1 MKILIFKEEIM
12 KLISVRVNKFR
23 NILDSTIVSIQE
35 DITCLVGKNESGKT
49 TFMNA
54 LWRLHT
60 TQPNTDFNIQSHY
73 PAWLEKSDKLRGEN
87 LEEVVPISAT
97 YKLSPKEVNEIT
109 MHFGSGVVSDEIELS
124 RNYKGTTYYSLKT
137 DETKFIKYFIG
148 NLKIPTDMQ
157 DKVKGISQLKELK
170 EFIKDFEKSETE
182 GASESKASAEML
194 LKEVLGEN
202 TDDDFN
208 KVIWDFIDKNYLP
221 VFFYYNQYNALPYSV
236 DIKKILSTDSANL
249 SDGEVTAK
257 IFLQLAAADDNFLLN
272 TDYEK
277 RKRELENVANAIT
290 TDVLKYWSQ
299 NKQLRVMPDITQK
312 TQNNQ
317 NGQTSV
323 IDELKIRVWD
333 DRHSLSLA
341 INEHSTGFQWF
352 FSFLVAFSEYEFSRR
367 PVIIL
372 LDEPALGLH
381 AKAQADFLKFIE
393 ERLAVNWQVI
403 YTTHS
408 PFMVQPD
415 HLERVRLVEDKG
427 KETGA
432 VISSDIMS
440 TDPDT
445 LFPLQGALG
454 YDIAQHLFISP
465 HNLVVEGLSD
475 YTYLSLISTFLSGK
489 EGKKTLDSKWSLVP
503 VGGADSIPTFVALLG
518 NHLDVTV
525 LVDSRKGGN
534 QRLLTM
540 ADKGILSKNKILN
553 IGEIIKRKFCD
564 IEDLFDVKDY
574 LELFNRA
581 FKKTVKL
588 ADLNE
593 NEPIVNQLARILNV
607 DRYEHGIP
615 ADILLKH
622 RDELLP
628 TFSDKTFKNFER
640 LFETINKTL
649 EA

>member
-1 MKILIFKEEIM
+1 M
-12 KLISVRVNKFR
+12 KLISVQVMKFR
-23 NILDSTIVSIQE
+23 NILDSTIVSIQD

-49 TFMNA
+49 TFMGA

-60 TQPNTDFNIQSHY
+60 TQPNSDFNIHLHY
-73 PAWLEKSDKLRGEN
+73 PAWLEKADKLKGVN

-97 YKLSPKEVNEIT
+97 YKLTPEEVSEIT
-109 MHFGSGVVSDEIELS
+109 SRFGSVLISDEIELC
-124 RNYKGTTYYSLKT
+124 RNYQGTTIFSIET
-137 DETKFIKYFIG
+137 DESKFIKHFISKL
-148 NLKIPTDMQ
+148 NIPTDMR

-170 EFIKDFEKSETE
+170 EFIKEFEKSEVE
-182 GASESKASAEML
+182 GTAELKANAEKL
-194 LKEVLGEN
+194 LYDVLGESIG
-202 TDDDFN
+202 DSI
-208 KVIWDFIDKNYLP
+208 KEVIWNFIEKNYLP
-221 VFFYYNQYNALPYSV
+221 VFFYYHQYSALPYSV
-236 DIKKILSTDSANL
+236 DIKKILNTEPSNL
-249 SDGEVTAK
+249 SEGEVTAR
-257 IFLQLAAADDNFLLN
+257 IFLKLAAADDKFLLN
-272 TDYEK
+272 GDYEK

-290 TDVLKYWSQ
+290 SDVLTYWSQ

-312 TQNNQ
+312 TQNDQ

-323 IDELKIRVWD
+323 LDELKIRVWD

-352 FSFLVAFSEYEFSRR
+352 FSFLVAFSEYEMNRR

-381 AKAQADFLKFIE
+381 AKAQADFLRFIE

-432 VISSDIMS
+432 IVSSDVMS

-475 YTYLSLISTFLSGK
+475 YTYLSLISTFLTGK
-489 EGKKTLDSKWSLVP
+489 EGKKTLDCKWSIVP

-525 LVDSRKGGN
+525 LIDSGKGGN
-534 QRLLTM
+534 QRLLSM
-540 ADKGILSKNKILN
+540 ANKGLLSKNKILN
-553 IGEIIKRKFCD
+553 IGEIIKRKLGD

-574 LELFNRA
+574 LEIFNRA
-581 FKKTVKL
+581 FSKTVL
-588 ADLNE
+588 PTDLNT

-607 DRYEHGIP
+607 DRYDHGLP

-628 TFSDKTFKNFER
+628 TFSKKTFENFER
-640 LFETINKTL
+640 LFENVNKTL

>member
-1 MKILIFKEEIM
+1 M
-12 KLISVRVNKFR
+12 KLTSVQVKKFR
-23 NILDSTIVSIQE
+23 NILDSTVVSIQD

-54 LWRLHT
+54 LWRLNT
-60 TQPNTDFNIQSHY
+60 TKPNTVFDIQAHY
-73 PAWLEKSDKLRGEN
+73 PAWLEKSDRLRGEN
-87 LEEVVPISAT
+87 LEEVVPITAT
-97 YKLSPKEVNEIT
+97 YKLSPEEVNEIAKR
-109 MHFGSGVVSDEIELS
+109 FGSLLTSDVIELS
-124 RNYKGTTYYSLKT
+124 RNYKGTLFYTIKT
-137 DETKFIKYFIG
+137 DETKFIKHFISKV
-148 NLKIPTDMQ
+148 KIPSDIK
-157 DKVKGISQLKELK
+157 DKVKGISDLKELK
-170 EFIKDFEKSETE
+170 EFLKEFDKSEVE
-182 GASESKASAEML
+182 GAAEDKANADKL
-194 LKEVLGEN
+194 LKEILGESKGEGIN
-202 TDDDFN
+202 E
-208 KVIWDFIDKNYLP
+208 VIWDFIKNNYLP
-221 VFFYYNQYNALPYSV
+221 VFFYYHQYSVLPYSV
-236 DIKKILSTDSANL
+236 DIKKILTSNPSNL
-249 SDGEVTAK
+249 NDGEFTART
-257 IFLQLAAADDNFLLN
+257 FLKLAAADDNFLL
-272 TDYEK
+272 TADYEK
-277 RKRELENVANAIT
+277 RRRELENVANAIT
-290 TDVLKYWSQ
+290 GDVLKYWSQ
-299 NKQLRVMPDITQK
+299 NKQLRVTPDITQK
-312 TQNNQ
+312 TQQAQ

-323 IDELKIRVWD
+323 LDELKIRVWD
-333 DRHSLSLA
+333 DRHSLSLP

-352 FSFLVAFSEYEFSRR
+352 FSFLVAFSEYEMNKR
-367 PVIIL
+367 PVVIL
-372 LDEPALGLH
+372 LDEPAVGLH
-381 AKAQADFLKFIE
+381 AKAQADFLKFIK
-393 ERLAVNWQVI
+393 ERLAAKWQVI

-415 HLERVRLVEDKG
+415 YLERVRLVEDKG

-432 VISSDIMS
+432 IVSSDVMS

-489 EGKKTLDSKWSLVP
+489 EGKKTLDSKWSIVP

-525 LVDSRKGGN
+525 LVDSGKGGN

-540 ADKGILSKNKILN
+540 ANKGILSKNKILN
-553 IGEIIKRKFCD
+553 IGEIIKRKLGD

-574 LELFNRA
+574 LEIFNRA
-581 FKKTVKL
+581 FTKTVKS
-588 ADLNE
+588 ADLNA

-607 DRYEHGIP
+607 DRYDHGLP

-628 TFSDKTFKNFER
+628 TFSDKTLENFER
-640 LFETINKTL
+640 LFESVNKTL

>member
-1 MKILIFKEEIM
+1 M
-12 KLISVRVNKFR
+12 KLISVQVKKFR
-23 NILDSTIVSIQE
+23 NILDSTIVSIQD

-49 TFMNA
+49 TFMGA

-60 TQPNTDFNIQSHY
+60 TQPNADFDIQSHY

-87 LEEVVPISAT
+87 LEEVVPISAI
-97 YKLSPKEVNEIT
+97 YKLSPEEVSEIT
-109 MHFGSGVVSDEIELS
+109 SRFGSVIISDEIELS
-124 RNYKGTTYYSLKT
+124 RNYKGTMFYSVKT
-137 DETKFIKYFIG
+137 DEAKFIKHFIG
-148 NLKIPTDMQ
+148 KLKTPTDMK
-157 DKVKGISQLKELK
+157 DKLKGISQLKELK
-170 EFIKDFEKSETE
+170 EFIKELDKSEVE
-182 GASESKASAEML
+182 GAAESKANAEKL
-194 LKEVLGEN
+194 LKEVLGES
-202 TDDDFN
+202 TGDDIN
-208 KVIWDFIDKNYLP
+208 KVIWDFIKQNYLP
-221 VFFYYNQYNALPYSV
+221 VFFYYHQYSALPYSV
-236 DIKKILSTDSANL
+236 DIKKILSTNL
-249 SDGEVTAK
+249 SNLSNGEVTAR
-257 IFLQLAAADDNFLLN
+257 IFLRLAAADDNFLLN
-272 TDYEK
+272 ADYEK
-277 RKRELENVANAIT
+277 RKRELENIANAIT
-290 TDVLKYWSQ
+290 SDVLKYWSQ

-352 FSFLVAFSEYEFSRR
+352 FSFLVAFSEYEMNRR
-367 PVIIL
+367 PVVIL

-393 ERLAVNWQVI
+393 ERLAVNWQVV

-432 VISSDIMS
+432 IISSDVMS

-475 YTYLSLISTFLSGK
+475 YTYLSLVSTFLSSK
-489 EGKKTLDSKWSLVP
+489 EGKKTLDSKWSIVP

-525 LVDSRKGGN
+525 LVDSGKGGN

-540 ADKGILSKNKILN
+540 ANKGILSKNKILN
-553 IGEIIKRKFCD
+553 VGEIIKRKLGD

-574 LELFNRA
+574 LEIFNRA
-581 FKKTVKL
+581 FTKTVKP
-588 ADLNE
+588 ADLNV
-593 NEPIVNQLARILNV
+593 NEPIVNQLARILGV
-607 DRYEHGIP
+607 DRYDHGLP

-628 TFSDKTFKNFER
+628 TFSDKTFENFER
-640 LFETINKTL
+640 LFESVNKTL
-649 EA
+649 GA

>member
-1 MKILIFKEEIM
+1 M
-12 KLISVRVNKFR
+12 KLISVQIKKFR
-23 NILDSTIVSIQE
+23 NILDSTVVPIQD

-49 TFMNA
+49 AFLTA
-54 LWRLHT
+54 LWRLNT
-60 TQPNTDFNIQSHY
+60 TQPNADFSIQSHY
-73 PAWLEKSDKLRGEN
+73 PAWLEKSDKLKGEI
-87 LEEVVPISAT
+87 LEDVVPISAI
-97 YKLSPKEVNEIT
+97 YKLTTEEMNEIT
-109 MHFGSGVVSDEIELS
+109 NRFGSVVVSDEIELS
-124 RNYKGTTYYSLKT
+124 RDYKGTTLYSIQT
-137 DETKFIKYFIG
+137 DEAKFIKHFIG
-148 NLKIPTDMQ
+148 ELKIPADMK
-157 DKVKGISQLKELK
+157 DKVKKVSHLKELK
-170 EFIKDFEKSETE
+170 EFIKEFEKSEAE
-182 GASESKASAEML
+182 GKAEAKANAEKL
-194 LKEVLGEN
+194 LKEILGDN
-202 TDDDFN
+202 PGDDFE
-208 KVIWDFIDKNYLP
+208 KIVWEFIKKNYLP
-221 VFFYYNQYNALPYSV
+221 VFFYYHQYSALPYSS
-236 DIKKILSTDSANL
+236 DIKKVLAANPSSL
-249 SDGEVTAK
+249 SDGEITAR
-257 IFLQLAAADDNFLLN
+257 IFLKLAAADDNFLLN
-272 TDYEK
+272 ADYEK

-290 TDVLKYWSQ
+290 SDVLQYWSQ

-317 NGQTSV
+317 SGQTSV

-341 INEHSTGFQWF
+341 IDEHSTGFQWF
-352 FSFLVAFSEYEFSRR
+352 FSFLVAFSDYRMKKQ
-367 PVIIL
+367 PVVIL

-393 ERLAVNWQVI
+393 EGLAANWQVI

-432 VISSDIMS
+432 VISDDVMS

-475 YTYLSLISTFLSGK
+475 FTYLSVISTCLSGM
-489 EGKKTLDSKWSLVP
+489 EGRKTLDTRWSIVP

-525 LVDSRKGGN
+525 LVDSGKSGN
-534 QRLLTM
+534 QRLL
-540 ADKGILSKNKILN
+540 AIANKGILSKNKILN
-553 IGEIIKRKFCD
+553 IGEIIKRKLGD

-581 FKKTVKL
+581 FPKTVKP
-588 ADLNE
+588 ADLNA

-607 DRYEHGIP
+607 DRYDHGVP

-628 TFSDKTFKNFER
+628 TFSDKTFENFER
-640 LFETINKTL
+640 LFENVNKTL

>member
-1 MKILIFKEEIM
+1 M
-12 KLISVRVNKFR
+12 KLISVQVKKFR
-23 NILDSTIVSIQE
+23 NILDSTIVSIQD

-54 LWRLHT
+54 LWRLNT

-97 YKLSPKEVNEIT
+97 YKLSPEEMNEIT
-109 MHFGSGVVSDEIELS
+109 SHFGSVVVSDEVELS
-124 RNYKGTTYYSLKT
+124 RNYKGTTFFSIKT
-137 DETKFIKYFIG
+137 DEAKFIKHFISK
-148 NLKIPTDMQ
+148 LKIPADMK

-170 EFIKDFEKSETE
+170 EFIKEFEKSEVE
-182 GASESKASAEML
+182 GAAESKANADKL

-202 TDDDFN
+202 TGDDIE
-208 KVIWDFIDKNYLP
+208 KVIWGFIKKNYLP
-221 VFFYYNQYNALPYSV
+221 VFFYYHQYSVLPYSV
-236 DIKKILSTDSANL
+236 DIKKILSTNPSNL

-257 IFLQLAAADDNFLLN
+257 IFLKLAAADDNFLLN

-290 TDVLKYWSQ
+290 SDVLKYWSQ

-333 DRHSLSLA
+333 DRHSLSLP

-352 FSFLVAFSEYEFSRR
+352 FSFLVAFSEYEMNRR
-367 PVIIL
+367 PVVIL
-372 LDEPALGLH
+372 LDEPAVGLH
-381 AKAQADFLKFIE
+381 AKAQADFLKFIK

-432 VISSDIMS
+432 IISSDVMS

-489 EGKKTLDSKWSLVP
+489 EGKKMLDSKWSIVP

-525 LVDSRKGGN
+525 LVDSGKSGN
-534 QRLLTM
+534 QRLLAM
-540 ADKGILSKNKILN
+540 ANKGILSKNKILN
-553 IGEIIKRKFCD
+553 VGEIIKRKLGD

-581 FKKTVKL
+581 FTKTVKP
-588 ADLNE
+588 ADLNA

-607 DRYEHGIP
+607 DRYDHGLP

-628 TFSDKTFKNFER
+628 TFSDKTFENFER
-640 LFETINKTL
+640 LFESVNKTL

>member
-1 MKILIFKEEIM
+1 M
-12 KLISVRVNKFR
+12 KLINVQVKKFR
-23 NILDSTIVSIQE
+23 NILDSTIVSIQD

-49 TFMNA
+49 TFMSA

-60 TQPNTDFNIQSHY
+60 TQPNTDFNIQTHY
-73 PAWLEKSDKLRGEN
+73 PAWLEKYDKLRGEI
-87 LEEVVPISAT
+87 LEDVVPISAT
-97 YKLSPKEVNEIT
+97 FKLSSKEISEIT
-109 MHFGSGVVSDEIELS
+109 SRFGSVIASDEIKLS
-124 RNYKGTTYYSLKT
+124 RNYKGTMFYSLEA
-137 DETKFIKYFIG
+137 DEAKFLKHFISK
-148 NLKIPTDMQ
+148 LKIPTDMK
-157 DKVKGISQLKELK
+157 DKVKGISQIKELK
-170 EFIKDFEKSETE
+170 EFIKEFEKSEME
-182 GASESKASAEML
+182 GAAEAKANAEKL

-202 TDDDFN
+202 LGEDITE
-208 KVIWDFIDKNYLP
+208 VIWDFIENNYLP
-221 VFFYYNQYNALPYSV
+221 VFFYYHQYSALPYSV
-236 DIKKILSTDSANL
+236 DIKKILAANPSNL
-249 SDGEVTAK
+249 SDGEVTAR
-257 IFLQLAAADDNFLLN
+257 IFLRLAAADDNFLL
-272 TDYEK
+272 TADYEK

-290 TDVLKYWSQ
+290 SDVLKYWSQ

-352 FSFLVAFSEYEFSRR
+352 FSFLVAFSEYEMNRR
-367 PVIIL
+367 PVVIL

-427 KETGA
+427 KEIGA
-432 VISSDIMS
+432 IVSSDVMS

-489 EGKKTLDSKWSLVP
+489 KGKKTLDSKWSIVP
-503 VGGADSIPTFVALLG
+503 VGGADTIPTFVALLG

-525 LVDSRKGGN
+525 LVDSGKGGN
-534 QRLLTM
+534 QRLLMM
-540 ADKGILSKNKILN
+540 ANKGILSKNKILN
-553 IGEIIKRKFCD
+553 IGEIIKRKLGD

-574 LELFNRA
+574 LEIFNRA
-581 FKKTVKL
+581 FTKTVKPT
-588 ADLNE
+588 DLNA
-593 NEPIVNQLARILNV
+593 NEPIVNQLAKILNV
-607 DRYEHGIP
+607 DRYDHGLP

-628 TFSDKTFKNFER
+628 TFSDKTFENFER
-640 LFETINKTL
+640 LFENVNQTL

>member
-1 MKILIFKEEIM
+1 M
-12 KLISVRVNKFR
+12 KLISVQINKFR
-23 NILDSTIVSIQE
+23 NILDSTVVPIQD

-49 TFMNA
+49 AFLTA
-54 LWRLHT
+54 LWRLNT
-60 TQPNTDFNIQSHY
+60 TQPNADFSIQSHY
-73 PAWLEKSDKLRGEN
+73 PAWLEKSDKLKGEI
-87 LEEVVPISAT
+87 LEDVVFISAI
-97 YKLSPKEVNEIT
+97 YKLTTEEMNEIT
-109 MHFGSGVVSDEIELS
+109 NRFGSAIVSDEIELS
-124 RNYKGTTYYSLKT
+124 RNYKGETFYSIQT
-137 DETKFIKYFIG
+137 DEAKFIKYFIG
-148 NLKIPTDMQ
+148 KLKIPADMK
-157 DKVKGISQLKELK
+157 DKVKGVSHLKELK
-170 EFIKDFEKSETE
+170 EFIKEFEKSEAE
-182 GASESKASAEML
+182 GKAEAKANAEKL
-194 LKEVLGEN
+194 LKEILGDN
-202 TDDDFN
+202 TGDDFE
-208 KVIWDFIDKNYLP
+208 KVVWEFIKKNYLP
-221 VFFYYNQYNALPYSV
+221 VFFYYHQYSALPYSV
-236 DIKKILSTDSANL
+236 DIKKILGSNPSNLTDSDN
-249 SDGEVTAK
+249 TART
-257 IFLQLAAADDNFLLN
+257 FLILAAADQEHLLN
-272 TDYEK
+272 ADYEK

-290 TDVLKYWSQ
+290 GDVLKYWSQ

-317 NGQTSV
+317 SGQTSV

-333 DRHSLSLA
+333 DRHLLSLP
-341 INEHSTGFQWF
+341 ITEHSTGFQWF
-352 FSFLVAFSEYEFSRR
+352 FSFLVAFSEYETNKR
-367 PVIIL
+367 PVVIL

-432 VISSDIMS
+432 VISDDVMS

-475 YTYLSLISTFLSGK
+475 FTYLSLISTFLSSK
-489 EGKKTLDSKWSLVP
+489 EGKKTLDSRWTIVP
-503 VGGADSIPTFVALLG
+503 VGGADAIPTFVALLG

-525 LVDSRKGGN
+525 LVDSGKSGN
-534 QRLLTM
+534 QRLL
-540 ADKGILSKNKILN
+540 ALANKGILSKNKILN
-553 IGEIIKRKFCD
+553 IGEIIKRKLGD
-564 IEDLFDVKDY
+564 VEDLFDVKDY

-581 FKKTVKL
+581 FTKTVKP
-588 ADLNE
+588 ADLNA

-607 DRYEHGIP
+607 DRYDHGVP

-628 TFSDKTFKNFER
+628 TFSDKTFENFER
-640 LFETINKTL
+640 LFENVNKTL

>member
-1 MKILIFKEEIM
+1 M
-12 KLISVRVNKFR
+12 KLISVQIKKFR
-23 NILDSTIVSIQE
+23 NILDSTVVPIQD

-49 TFMNA
+49 AFLTA
-54 LWRLHT
+54 LWRLNT
-60 TQPNTDFNIQSHY
+60 TQPNADFSIQSHY
-73 PAWLEKSDKLRGEN
+73 PAWLEKSDKLKGEI
-87 LEEVVPISAT
+87 LEDVVFISAI
-97 YKLSPKEVNEIT
+97 YKLTTEEMNEIT
-109 MHFGSGVVSDEIELS
+109 NRFGSAIVSDEIELS
-124 RNYKGTTYYSLKT
+124 RNYKGETFYSIQT
-137 DETKFIKYFIG
+137 DEAKFIKYFIG
-148 NLKIPTDMQ
+148 KLKIPADMK
-157 DKVKGISQLKELK
+157 DKVKGVSHLKELK
-170 EFIKDFEKSETE
+170 EFIKEFEKSEAE
-182 GASESKASAEML
+182 GKAEAKANAEKL
-194 LKEVLGEN
+194 LKEILGDN
-202 TDDDFN
+202 TGDDFE
-208 KVIWDFIDKNYLP
+208 KVVWEFIKKNYLP
-221 VFFYYNQYNALPYSV
+221 VFFYYHQYSALPYSV
-236 DIKKILSTDSANL
+236 DIKKILGSNPSNLTDSDN
-249 SDGEVTAK
+249 TART
-257 IFLQLAAADDNFLLN
+257 FLILAAADQEHLLN
-272 TDYEK
+272 ADYEK

-290 TDVLKYWSQ
+290 GDVLKYWSQ

-317 NGQTSV
+317 SGQTSV

-333 DRHSLSLA
+333 DRHLLSLP
-341 INEHSTGFQWF
+341 ITEHSTGFQWF
-352 FSFLVAFSEYEFSRR
+352 FSFLVAFSEYETNKR
-367 PVIIL
+367 PVVIL

-432 VISSDIMS
+432 VISDDVMS

-475 YTYLSLISTFLSGK
+475 FTYLSLISTFLSSK
-489 EGKKTLDSKWSLVP
+489 EGKKTLDSRWTIVP
-503 VGGADSIPTFVALLG
+503 VGGADAIPTFVALLG

-525 LVDSRKGGN
+525 LVDSGKSGN
-534 QRLLTM
+534 QRLL
-540 ADKGILSKNKILN
+540 ALANKGILSKNKILN
-553 IGEIIKRKFCD
+553 IGEIIKRKLGD
-564 IEDLFDVKDY
+564 VEDLFDVKDY

-581 FKKTVKL
+581 FTKTVKP
-588 ADLNE
+588 ADLNA

-607 DRYEHGIP
+607 DRYDHGVP

-628 TFSDKTFKNFER
+628 TFSDKTFENFER
-640 LFETINKTL
+640 LFENVNKTL

>member
-1 MKILIFKEEIM
+1 M
-12 KLISVRVNKFR
+12 KLISVQVKKFR
-23 NILDSTIVSIQE
+23 NILDSTVVPIQ
-35 DITCLVGKNESGKT
+35 DNITCLVGKNESGKT
-49 TFMNA
+49 TFMHA

-60 TQPNTDFNIQSHY
+60 TQPNTDFIIQSHY

-87 LEEVVPISAT
+87 LEEVVPIFAT
-97 YKLSPKEVNEIT
+97 YKLSPEEISEIT
-109 MHFGSGVVSDEIELS
+109 NRFGSVIVSDEVELS
-124 RNYKGTTYYSLKT
+124 RNYKGTVLYSVKT
-137 DETKFIKYFIG
+137 DEAKFIKHFIG
-148 NLKIPTDMQ
+148 KLKIPADMK
-157 DKVKGISQLKELK
+157 DKVKGISHLKELK
-170 EFIKDFEKSETE
+170 EFIKEFEKSEAE
-182 GASESKASAEML
+182 GAADSKTNAEKL
-194 LKEVLGEN
+194 LKEVLGDSAGDNIE
-202 TDDDFN
+202 
-208 KVIWDFIDKNYLP
+208 KVVWDFIEKNYLP
-221 VFFYYNQYNALPYSV
+221 VFFYYNQYSELPYSV
-236 DIKKILSTDSANL
+236 DIRKILTTNPSNL
-249 SDGEVTAK
+249 SDGEVTAR
-257 IFLQLAAADDNFLLN
+257 IFLKLAAADDNFLLN
-272 TDYEK
+272 ADYEK

-290 TDVLKYWSQ
+290 SDVLKYWSQ
-299 NKQLRVMPDITQK
+299 NKQLRVTPDITLK

-323 IDELKIRVWD
+323 INELLIRVWD
-333 DRHSLSLA
+333 DRHLLSLP
-341 INEHSTGFQWF
+341 ITEHSTGFQWF
-352 FSFLVAFSEYEFSRR
+352 FSFLVAFSEYEINKR
-367 PVIIL
+367 PVVIL

-427 KETGA
+427 KEIGA
-432 VISSDIMS
+432 VISGDVMS

-475 YTYLSLISTFLSGK
+475 YTYLSLISTYLSAK
-489 EGKKTLDSKWSLVP
+489 DGKKILDSRWSIVP
-503 VGGADSIPTFVALLG
+503 VGGADAIPTFVALLG
-518 NHLDVTV
+518 HHLDVTV
-525 LVDSRKGGN
+525 LVDSGKSGN
-534 QRLLTM
+534 QRLL
-540 ADKGILSKNKILN
+540 AIANKGILLKSKILN
-553 IGEIIKRKFCD
+553 IGEIIKRKFGD

-581 FKKTVKL
+581 YATATKPS
-588 ADLNE
+588 DLNA

-607 DRYEHGIP
+607 ERYDHGKP

-628 TFSDKTFKNFER
+628 TFSDKTFENFER
-640 LFETINKTL
+640 LFENVNKTL